1 MIPGEK
7 EKLDCLS
14 TVFIHLPTETKD
26 SVLKTARALLSIQGK
41 DECPLQEKKDAE
53 KKLIDFIGG
62 EG

>member
-41 DECPLQEKKDAE
+41 DEWPLKEKKDAE
-53 KKLIDFIGG
+53 KKAD
-62 EG
+62 